1 MARDNSGSRQELV
14 QELNGPP
21 QRFAE
26 PETAETG
33 RSWADEQMQS
43 QAELLTLVS
52 DLAIS
57 LTAAPPEAD
66 LCALIADGLKAIT
79 KALAAAVL
87 TYDPEAGE
95 LSVDC
100 VAVDPDT
107 LSQINELL
115 GTNLVGLRM
124 PVSQELVQQM
134 LLDVVRTT
142 EDLSD
147 STLGTVPRSLSA
159 TLQSTFDIDR
169 FTGLSLHYGEE
180 LVGMAVLVMSKGQPL
195 LPAEVMKILAHI
207 TAVSLRR
214 KQAEEALRESEEQYR
229 TLVETSPDGI
239 MMIDL
244 QARIVMANKELAE
257 LYGAESVEE
266 LLGRSSFEF
275 IAPEEL
281 SRGLEGLQRFQENR
295 IVRNDVYR
303 LLRKDGSYYPAET
316 SATLVEDA
324 HGHPKAIITV
334 VRDISERQRME
345 DQMQQRNRELELLN
359 LSGQALNASLDLK
372 EVLDTALDQAC
383 SLFQVEACSV
393 WLIDPETDELVC
405 RSATGPHTDLI
416 LGWRLQPGEGL
427 AGWVAQSGES
437 LIVPDMLADERHFRD
452 IEQEIGPVLRSALSV
467 PMRIKKDL
475 VGVLQV
481 LHKDLDHF
489 EQTDLLI
496 AESLATPAAIAL
508 ENARLYEDLQARMV
522 ELRDTQAKLV
532 QSAKMAAIGELAA
545 GVAHEINT
553 PLTSVL
559 GFSELLLEHA
569 TPDDPNWQ
577 RLEAIIRQ
585 AGRARDIV
593 RDLLDFARQ
602 TDFHREPADLN
613 QLVRETLGLVRSQL
627 KRSGVM
633 LKEHYAQDLP
643 LLMLDTA
650 RMKQVFLNLFTN
662 ALDAMPD
669 SGVLTIRSKQVD
681 GGVTVCVADTGQ
693 GISIEDQARIFE
705 PFFTTKPVGQGTG
718 LGLSVSLGI
727 VQDHGGR
734 IEVESHKEKGSTFTV
749 WLPMDLA
756 AGEKQQ

>member
-1 MARDNSGSRQELV
+1 
-14 QELNGPP
+14 LNGL
-21 QRFAE
+21 RHRAAE
-26 PETAETG
+26 LEATEAGDRQVDQPVRDQT
-33 RSWADEQMQS
+33 
-43 QAELLTLVS
+43 ELLTLVS
-52 DLAIS
+52 DLAIN

-66 LCALIADGLKAIT
+66 LCALIAQGLKAIT
-79 KALAAAVL
+79 RALATAIL
-87 TYDPEAGE
+87 TYDPETGALLVE
-95 LSVDC
+95 C
-100 VAVDPDT
+100 IAVDRDT

-115 GTNLVGLRM
+115 GSDVVGLRI

-134 LLDVVRTT
+134 LVDLVRTT

-147 STLGTVPRSLSA
+147 STLGAVPRSLSSS
-159 TLQSTFDIDR
+159 LQSGFDIDR

-180 LVGMAVLVMSKGQPL
+180 FMGMAVMVMSKGQTL

-239 MMIDL
+239 MMMDL
-244 QARIVMANKELAE
+244 QARITMANRELAE

-281 SRGLEGLQRFQENR
+281 PRGLEGLKRFQETR
-295 IVRNDVYR
+295 IVRNDEYR
-303 LLRKDGSYYPAET
+303 LLRKDGSDYPAET

-334 VRDISERQRME
+334 VRDISERKRME

-393 WLIDPETDELVC
+393 WLIDPETNELVC
-405 RSATGPHTDLI
+405 RSATGPHIDFI

-427 AGWVAQSGES
+427 TGWVAQRGES

-467 PMRIKKDL
+467 PMRIKEDL
-475 VGVLQV
+475 IGVLQV
-481 LHKDLDHF
+481 LHKDVDHF
-489 EQTDLLI
+489 EKTDLLI
-496 AESLATPAAIAL
+496 AESLATSAAIAL

-522 ELRDTQAKLV
+522 ELRDAQAKLV

-559 GFSELLLEHA
+559 GFSELLLERA
-569 TPDDPNWQ
+569 DPDDQNRQ
-577 RLEAIIRQ
+577 RLEAVIRQ

-593 RDLLDFARQ
+593 SNLLDFSRQ
-602 TDFHREPADLN
+602 TEFHRESADLN
-613 QLVRETLGLVRSQL
+613 QLVRETLGLVRNQL
-627 KRSGVM
+627 QRSGVA
-633 LKEHYAQDLP
+633 LKEHYGQGLP

-662 ALDAMPD
+662 ALDAMPN
-669 SGVLTIRSKQVD
+669 SGTLTIRSDQVED
-681 GGVTVCVADTGQ
+681 GVMVCVADTGQ
-693 GISIEDQARIFE
+693 GISEEDQARIFE

-727 VQDHGGR
+727 VQDHGGH
-734 IEVESHKEKGSTFTV
+734 IGVESCRDKGSTFTV
-749 WLPMDLA
+749 WLPVDPTTDRR
-756 AGEKQQ
+756 QN